1 MVKEIRLTSKQSHP
15 LNMKALFLM
24 ISGLGIASLI
34 KENLFPNAHLTIL
47 LGLVISIDFFS
58 GLLKSIATGMP
69 IISKKLQRTSIKISR
84 YGLTIIVCY
93 ILRSLAEGAGSTW
106 KVIGDW
112 LNDGLLILLIYTETV
127 SVLENIIAIN
137 SNDILSRE
145 IAKPLHAFLTLK
157 FSNGIA
163 NVFYKKYDEDKQNEK
178 K

>member
-1 MVKEIRLTSKQSHP
+1 MEMQIRLRSKQTQP

-24 ISGLGIASLI
+24 ISGLSIASLV

-47 LGLVISIDFFS
+47 LGIVVSLDFFS
-58 GLLKSIATGMP
+58 GLLKSVATNTP
-69 IISKKLQRTSIKISR
+69 IISKKLQRTSLKICR

-93 ILRSLAEGAGSTW
+93 VLRSLAETAGPVW
-106 KVIGDW
+106 KIIGDW

-137 SNDILSRE
+137 ADDLFSRE

-157 FSNGIA
+157 FNNGLTTM
-163 NVFYKKYDEDKQNEK
+163 FYKKYDEDKNK
-178 K
+178 KP